1 MCFIGTPQPVALWK
15 KDGTALSEA
24 DTDLQTTD
32 RAAKIRIP
40 DAQRTDTGE
49 YELTLTNEVGTEI
62 IPIPVRVLGKQYFHL
77 YSDFGEREENRIKKF
92 FEV

>member
-1 MCFIGTPQPVALWK
+1 MALWK

-24 DTDLQTTD
+24 DTDLRTTD

-77 YSDFGEREENRIKKF
+77 YSDFGKGKRRIKKF

>member
-1 MCFIGTPQPVALWK
+1 MCIKYMCFIGTPQPVALWK

-62 IPIPVRVLGKQYFHL
+62 IPIPVRVLGKQHFHL
-77 YSDFGEREENRIKKF
+77 YSDFWEREEKD
-92 FEV
+92 

>member
-62 IPIPVRVLGKQYFHL
+62 IPIPVRVLGKQHFHL
-77 YSDFGEREENRIKKF
+77 YSDFWEREERD
-92 FEV
+92 

>member
-1 MCFIGTPQPVALWK
+1 MALWK

-24 DTDLQTTD
+24 DTDLQTTE

-62 IPIPVRVLGKQYFHL
+62 IPIPVRVLGKQHFHL
-77 YSDFGEREENRIKKF
+77 YSDFGEREEKD
-92 FEV
+92 

>member
-15 KDGTALSEA
+15 KDGAALSEA

-77 YSDFGEREENRIKKF
+77 YSDFGEREEKD
-92 FEV
+92 

>member
-1 MCFIGTPQPVALWK
+1 MALWK

-77 YSDFGEREENRIKKF
+77 YSDFWEREEKD
-92 FEV
+92 

>member
-1 MCFIGTPQPVALWK
+1 MALWK

-77 YSDFGEREENRIKKF
+77 YSDFWEREERD
-92 FEV
+92 